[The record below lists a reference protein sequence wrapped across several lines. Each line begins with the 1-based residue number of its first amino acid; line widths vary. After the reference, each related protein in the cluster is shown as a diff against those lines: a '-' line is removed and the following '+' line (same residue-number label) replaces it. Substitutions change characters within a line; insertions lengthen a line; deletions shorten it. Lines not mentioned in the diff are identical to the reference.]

1 MGLHGVLF
9 GRSTTLLGRSRPS
22 LMSAGGV
29 GGIHSPVSA
38 ECDYRCA
45 VLAPMVVAPTNVHL
59 KVGFPRAAIMGER
72 IALRA
77 YRPN

>member
-45 VLAPMVVAPTNVHL
+45 VLAPSVVAPTNVHS
-59 KVGFPRAAIMGER
+59 
-72 IALRA
+72 
-77 YRPN
+77 NC